1 MPARCTNRPH
11 KFIARTPNQTTSHWI
26 HWNCLGL
33 KIGRFIDLFQP
44 WWWLRQML
52 CTGWKLPFQGINN
65 LFFSSLHR
73 KGPKLSLGQLFEH
86 RQRNVVICWKQLSW
100 VCHVLPNGKQSLKH
114 ASCKHACTIV
124 TKLGSTC
131 AEMCCHAKKHMCLAV
146 LFGKQLSHQQTNQIC
161 VVCAAKSTTVSVLCT
176 HSMRLFLQMLFIYI
190 DNIFWKFAVCNICNI
205 YVRFLCSYHSYL
217 LRVPFWRWS
226 KRSHLCWLPCFFWA
240 MVLGGF
246 GDWGLRACIIY
257 PRESTQHCRCHWS
270 LKYTVGVDGLERFAK
285 NRLFRMFPHVYNR
298 LQI

>member
-1 MPARCTNRPH
+1 MWFRVFCH
-11 KFIARTPNQTTSHWI
+11 LW
-26 HWNCLGL
+26 
-33 KIGRFIDLFQP
+33 
-44 WWWLRQML
+44 
-52 CTGWKLPFQGINN
+52 
-65 LFFSSLHR
+65 HR

-124 TKLGSTC
+124 TKLGCTC

-205 YVRFLCSYHSYL
+205 HVRFLCSYHSYL
-217 LRVPFWRWS
+217 LRVPFSGGEVNDPTYVGCLVFFDRW
-226 KRSHLCWLPCFFWA
+226 FW
-240 MVLGGF
+240 VVSGIE
-246 GDWGLRACIIY
+246 D
-257 PRESTQHCRCHWS
+257 
-270 LKYTVGVDGLERFAK
+270 
-285 NRLFRMFPHVYNR
+285 
-298 LQI
+298 